1 MCHAAAAAATNSDYA
16 LHTIQSKHLQITT
29 ALGGNFFLQY
39 CFYFVKAWWKRSS
52 STSPSHYL
60 FNTCGAVGDS
70 VRADVS
76 HGELLCVHS
85 NRPPRCSTALS
96 FIRSSGACPCTVP
109 DSPLGHIHTYRHT
122 QAQKSDCVQE
132 VQNWKDL
139 QTHTC
144 VLLNCCDVVKF
155 KINTY
160 RLKKLRQKLKNGFQY
175 HVSDKQRCLL

>member
-1 MCHAAAAAATNSDYA
+1 MCHAAAAAATAAINSSYA

-29 ALGGNFFLQY
+29 VLGGIFFHNIAFIL
-39 CFYFVKAWWKRSS
+39 WKPDGNAAHPCRRLTIS
-52 STSPSHYL
+52 L
-60 FNTCGAVGDS
+60 CGAVGDS

-85 NRPPRCSTALS
+85 NRPPHCSTALS

-109 DSPLGHIHTYRHT
+109 NSPLSHIHTYRHT
-122 QAQKSDCVQE
+122 QAQKSDGVQE

-160 RLKKLRQKLKNGFQY
+160 RF
-175 HVSDKQRCLL
+175 